1 MERKLSFLCEPAT
14 TEQLAELARRG
25 DRSLS
30 AEIRRAVREHV
41 EHESPGCV
49 PRRPSP
55 GAPDE
60 HRGPSA
66 APLPAVARG
75 EDAA

>member
-41 EHESPGCV
+41 ELEVRAAFHNPARATPMSTAGAMRLHR
-49 PRRPSP
+49 PRDAH
-55 GAPDE
+55 G
-60 HRGPSA
+60 G
-66 APLPAVARG
+66 
-75 EDAA
+75 DAA